1 MEEGDRVS
9 SVVDYEGAG
18 FCKSA
23 DIETVNDDDEEESY
37 DVSLK
42 SISVEKPPEKKL
54 MTLKTVKNSPSNN
67 HLNIIKIEDL
77 KKVTR
82 SG

>member
-23 DIETVNDDDEEESY
+23 DIETVNDDDEEEEEESY
-37 DVSLK
+37 EVSLK
-42 SISVEKPPEKKL
+42 SISV
-54 MTLKTVKNSPSNN
+54 
-67 HLNIIKIEDL
+67 
-77 KKVTR
+77 
-82 SG
+82 